1 MSIVLC
7 LSSQVARGYVGGNA
21 ARIALERMGH
31 ECWLLPTVILSNHPG
46 HARFAGEQVPPG
58 RLRAMVEAMEANGWL
73 GDVDAVMTGYMPG
86 VEHVALAADTVALVK
101 QSNSE
106 LTYLC
111 DPILGDDPGGLY
123 IDEDVA
129 SAIRDEL
136 IPLSNIA
143 TPNRFELE
151 WLSGKSAKRAK
162 TATPQARALGPSSVL
177 VTSLAGE
184 DPKRLVNLLVEEKAA
199 SYGEA
204 IGQTKK
210 ASNSE
215 AIGRQKSASVTSVT
229 KRKNAPHGVG
239 DLMAALFIGALLN
252 GVSEQDALGRATGG
266 VEAALEASKGADELQ
281 LATSTEWAT
290 AEPWP
295 VEGVGKK

>member
-1 MSIVLC
+1 
-7 LSSQVARGYVGGNA
+7 
-21 ARIALERMGH
+21 
-31 ECWLLPTVILSNHPG
+31 
-46 HARFAGEQVPPG
+46 
-58 RLRAMVEAMEANGWL
+58 
-73 GDVDAVMTGYMPG
+73 

-151 WLSGKSAKRAK
+151 WLSGKSAKRTK
-162 TATPQARALGPSSVL
+162 TATPQARALGPSCML

-184 DPKRLVNLLVEEKAA
+184 DPKNLVNLLIGEK
-199 SYGEA
+199 G
-204 IGQTKK
+204 
-210 ASNSE
+210 
-215 AIGRQKSASVTSVT
+215 ASVTSVT

-239 DLMAALFIGALLN
+239 DLMAALFLGALLN

-295 VEGVGKK
+295 VEEVGKK

>member
-162 TATPQARALGPSSVL
+162 TATPQAEALGPSCML

-184 DPKRLVNLLVEEKAA
+184 DPKNLVNLLIGEK
-199 SYGEA
+199 G
-204 IGQTKK
+204 
-210 ASNSE
+210 
-215 AIGRQKSASVTSVT
+215 ASVTSVT

-295 VEGVGKK
+295 VEGVGK

>member
-46 HARFAGEQVPPG
+46 YARFAGEQVPPG

-162 TATPQARALGPSSVL
+162 TATPQAVALGPSCML

-184 DPKRLVNLLVEEKAA
+184 DPKNLVNLLIGEK
-199 SYGEA
+199 G
-204 IGQTKK
+204 
-210 ASNSE
+210 
-215 AIGRQKSASVTSVT
+215 ASVTSVT

-252 GVSEQDALGRATGG
+252 GVSQQDALARATGG

-295 VEGVGKK
+295 VEEAGK

>member
-1 MSIVLC
+1 MSIILC
-7 LSSQVARGYVGGNA
+7 FSSQVARGYVGGNA

-58 RLRAMVEAMEANGWL
+58 RLRAMVEALEGNGWL

-86 VEHVALAADTVALVK
+86 VDHVALAVGTVELVK
-101 QSNSE
+101 QSNPG

-129 SAIRDEL
+129 GAIRDEL
-136 IPLSNIA
+136 LPLSNIA

-162 TATPQARALGPSSVL
+162 TATPQAMALGPSSVL

-184 DPKRLVNLLVEEKAA
+184 DSKSLVNLLIGEKGA
-199 SYGEA
+199 S
-204 IGQTKK
+204 T
-210 ASNSE
+210 
-215 AIGRQKSASVTSVT
+215 TSVA

-239 DLMAALFIGALLN
+239 DLMAALFLGALLN
-252 GVSEQDALGRATGG
+252 GSAEQQALGRATGG
-266 VEAALEASKGADELQ
+266 VEAALEASKGADELR
-281 LATSTEWAT
+281 LAATTDWAE
-290 AEPWP
+290 AEAWP
-295 VEGVGKK
+295 VEGLAL

>member
-1 MSIVLC
+1 MSIILC
-7 LSSQVARGYVGGNA
+7 LSSQVARGYVGGNT

-46 HARFAGEQVPPG
+46 HIRFAGEQVPPG
-58 RLRAMVEAMEANGWL
+58 RLRAMVEALEANGWL

-101 QSNSE
+101 QSNSD

-162 TATPQARALGPSSVL
+162 TATPQASALGPSSVL

-184 DPKRLVNLLVEEKAA
+184 DPKNLVNLLIGEKGV
-199 SYGEA
+199 S
-204 IGQTKK
+204 T
-210 ASNSE
+210 
-215 AIGRQKSASVTSVT
+215 TSVA

-239 DLMAALFIGALLN
+239 DLMAVLYLGSLLN
-252 GVSEQDALGRATGG
+252 GVSEADALACATGG
-266 VEAALEASKGADELQ
+266 VEAALDASKGADELC
-281 LATSTEWAT
+281 LATSTEWAE
-290 AEPWP
+290 AGAWP
-295 VEGVGKK
+295 VEGA

>member
-1 MSIVLC
+1 MSTILC
-7 LSSQVARGYVGGNA
+7 FSSQVARGYVGGNA

-58 RLRAMVEAMEANGWL
+58 RLRAMVEALEANGWL

-86 VEHVALAADTVALVK
+86 VDHVALAVGTVELVK
-101 QSNSE
+101 QSNPG

-129 SAIRDEL
+129 GAIRDEL
-136 IPLSNIA
+136 LPLSNIA

-162 TATPQARALGPSSVL
+162 TATPQAMALGPSSVL

-184 DPKRLVNLLVEEKAA
+184 DSKSLVNLLIGEKGA
-199 SYGEA
+199 S
-204 IGQTKK
+204 T
-210 ASNSE
+210 
-215 AIGRQKSASVTSVT
+215 TSVA

-239 DLMAALFIGALLN
+239 DLMAALFLGALLN
-252 GVSEQDALGRATGG
+252 GSAEQQALGRATGG
-266 VEAALEASKGADELQ
+266 VEAALEASKGADELR
-281 LATSTEWAT
+281 LAATTDWAE
-290 AEPWP
+290 AEAWP
-295 VEGVGKK
+295 VEGLAL

>member
-1 MSIVLC
+1 MSIILC
-7 LSSQVARGYVGGNA
+7 FSSQVARGYVGGNA
-21 ARIALERMGH
+21 ARIALEAMGH

-46 HARFAGEQVPPG
+46 YARFAGEQVPPG
-58 RLRAMVEAMEANGWL
+58 RLRAMVEALEANGWL

-86 VEHVALAADTVALVK
+86 VDHVALAVGTVELVK
-101 QSNSE
+101 QSNPG

-129 SAIRDEL
+129 GAIRDEL
-136 IPLSNIA
+136 LPLSNIV

-162 TATPQARALGPSSVL
+162 TATPQAMALGPSSVL

-184 DPKRLVNLLVEEKAA
+184 DPKSLVNLLIGEKGA
-199 SYGEA
+199 S
-204 IGQTKK
+204 T
-210 ASNSE
+210 
-215 AIGRQKSASVTSVT
+215 TSVA

-239 DLMAALFIGALLN
+239 DLMAALFLGALLN

-266 VEAALEASKGADELQ
+266 VEAALDASKGADELR
-281 LATSTEWAT
+281 LATSTEWAE
-290 AEPWP
+290 AGAWP
-295 VEGVGKK
+295 VEGV